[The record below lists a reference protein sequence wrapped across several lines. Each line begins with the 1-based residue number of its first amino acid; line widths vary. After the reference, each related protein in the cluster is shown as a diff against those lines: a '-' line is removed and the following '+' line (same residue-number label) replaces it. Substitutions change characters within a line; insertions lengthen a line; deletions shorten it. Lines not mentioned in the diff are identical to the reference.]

1 MKRKFCYAI
10 AGERNKRVK
19 RKQVIVAM
27 SGGVDSSV
35 AAALLKGKGYDVT
48 GVTMNLFSLPK
59 ELCRSDELRSCCGWK
74 ATEDAHEVAMR
85 LGIPHLVVDFRREFE
100 RTVIADFC
108 REYSRGRTPNPCI
121 RCNEHIKFGLLIDR
135 AKKLGADYVA
145 TGHHARLVFS
155 RAEKRYFL
163 KKGKDRA
170 KDQSYFLYPLTQE
183 QLSRTLMP
191 VGNLTKNEVRE
202 MAKKWDLP
210 VAAKPESQEICFV
223 PSGRYPEFLKKR
235 IPQAFMT
242 GPVKD
247 ASGRVLGEH
256 NGIIYFTVGQRRG
269 MGIAAAQPLYVI
281 SIDTKK
287 NAIVAGNHSDLYRKK
302 LLASQMNL
310 ISLEKIENPIKLK
323 AKIRYKHGEEKA
335 LVTPLSLGQVLVE
348 FEKPQRAITPGQSV
362 VFYKRDV
369 VVGGGIIDK
378 ALE

>member
-1 MKRKFCYAI
+1 
-10 AGERNKRVK
+10 
-19 RKQVIVAM
+19 M

-59 ELCRSDELRSCCGWK
+59 ELCRSNELRSCCGWK
-74 ATEDAHEVAMR
+74 ATEDAHKVAMR

-100 RTVIADFC
+100 RSVIEDFC

-135 AKKLGADYVA
+135 AKKLGADYIA
-145 TGHHARLVFS
+145 TGHHARVVFS

-223 PSGRYPEFLKKR
+223 PSGRYPDFLKKR

-269 MGIAAAQPLYVI
+269 MGIAAPQPLYVI

-287 NAIVAGNHSDLYRKK
+287 NAIIAGNHSDLYRKK

-310 ISLEKIENPIKLK
+310 ISLEKIENPINLK
-323 AKIRYKHGEEKA
+323 AKIRHKHGEAKA
-335 LVTPLSLGQVLVE
+335 RLTPLSPGQVLVE
-348 FEKPQRAITPGQSV
+348 FEKSQRAITPGQSV

-378 ALE
+378 ALD